1 MNAKEFVSLFY
12 LEKQN
17 LLSAFFESPEET
29 HVGKLI
35 SEIGLNSEQKNQ
47 MKLVMDAA
55 LTDCLYTILIGLDGG
70 ASIGGLQEDYV
81 LSDEL
86 GNVLSGDI
94 GSYAYEI
101 FHGE

>member
-1 MNAKEFVSLFY
+1 MTAKEFANLFY
-12 LEKQN
+12 SEKQD
-17 LLSAFFESPEET
+17 LLRLFFENTEQT

-35 SEIGLNSEQKNQ
+35 SEMNLNSEQVAQLK
-47 MKLVMDAA
+47 KVMDAA

-81 LSDEL
+81 LTDES
-86 GNVLSGDI
+86 GQVLSGDI
-94 GSYAYEI
+94 ASYAYEA